1 MRLSNALSWV
11 HRWWP
16 AAVLAA
22 GFLALIAALVGASA
36 ATREIAAP
44 QSIAAAIDTAQP
56 GDVLRLGP
64 GVYQGPLIIRTPL
77 TIEAAPGAVVQGD
90 GDKSVITVDAPDVT
104 IRGLEV
110 TGSGL
115 KLDEMDAGIFLT
127 QSAARA
133 RIERNLLKDNLVG
146 VYVHGASNALVQDNR
161 IVGRSDLRINEAGN
175 GVHVWNAPGA
185 QIIGN
190 DIQYGR
196 DGIFV
201 ITSRKNVFRDN
212 RMRDVRYAVHY
223 MYTND
228 SEVSGNVS
236 IGNHAGFA
244 IMYSDRLKVFGN
256 LSLSDRDRGLFLNYA
271 NMSDIGENMVKAAPE
286 KCVFLYN
293 ANKNRFH
300 DNWFEGCEIGIHF
313 TAGSERNRIAGNAF
327 VGNKTQVKYVG
338 TRYLDWSDEGKG
350 NYWSDNPAFDLNG
363 DGVADTAYK
372 PNDLVDEIL
381 WLNPNAKVLLNSPA
395 VQVVRWAQA
404 QFPAIQPGGV
414 IDSAPLMK
422 APAIPQPQWQGVAP

>member
-1 MRLSNALSWV
+1 MMSWL
-11 HRWWP
+11 RILAP

-22 GFLALIAALVGASA
+22 GILAGGGGHAAILEV
-36 ATREIAAP
+36 TP
-44 QSIAAAIDTAQP
+44 TQSLAAAVDAAAP
-56 GDVLRLGP
+56 GDVLRLGA
-64 GVYQGPLIIRTPL
+64 GEYSGPVVIRKAL
-77 TIEAAPGAVVQGD
+77 TLEGAPGAIVRGD
-90 GDKSVITVDAPDVT
+90 GEASVITVEAPDVV

-110 TGSGL
+110 TGSGIQL
-115 KLDEMDAGIFLT
+115 FEMDAGIFLAKT
-127 QSAARA
+127 ASHVRV
-133 RIERNLLKDNLVG
+133 EHNLLENNLVG
-146 VYVHGASNALVQDNR
+146 VYVHGAPGAVVRGNR
-161 IVGRSDLRINEAGN
+161 IVGRRDLRLNEAGN

-185 QIIGN
+185 QIIDN

-196 DGIFV
+196 DGIYV
-201 ITSRKNVFRDN
+201 ISSRKNTFRDN
-212 RMRDVRYAVHY
+212 RMRDLRYAVHY

-244 IMYSDRLKVFGN
+244 IMYSDRLKITGN
-256 LSLSDRDRGLFLNYA
+256 LSVSDRDRGLFLNYA

-293 ANKNRFH
+293 ANKNKFH

-327 VGNKTQVKYVG
+327 IGNKTQVKYVG
-338 TRYLDWSDEGKG
+338 TRYLDWSDQGRG

-363 DGVADTAYK
+363 DGLADTAYK

-414 IDSAPLMK
+414 VDSAPLMK
-422 APAIPQPQWQGVAP
+422 PPAIPEPQWQGIAQ

>member
-1 MRLSNALSWV
+1 MSWFGNLV
-11 HRWWP
+11 P

-22 GFLALIAALVGASA
+22 GLLQGGGAQAAILDIM
-36 ATREIAAP
+36 AT
-44 QSIAAAIDTAQP
+44 QSLAAAIETADP

-64 GVYQGPLIIRTPL
+64 GEYAGPIVIRKPVTL
-77 TIEAAPGAVVQGD
+77 DAAQGAVVKGD
-90 GDKSVITVDAPDVT
+90 GKASVITVEAADVT

-115 KLDEMDAGIFLT
+115 KLDELDAGIFLSKT
-127 QSAARA
+127 AQRA
-133 RIERNLLKDNLVG
+133 LVEKNLLKNNLVG
-146 VYVHGASNALVQDNR
+146 VYVHGAADAIVRDNV
-161 IVGRSDLRINEAGN
+161 IIGRSDLRLAEAGN

-185 QIIGN
+185 KIIGN

-196 DGIFV
+196 DGVYV
-201 ITSRKNVFRDN
+201 ISSRKNVFRDN
-212 RMRDVRYAVHY
+212 RMRDLRYAVHY
-223 MYTND
+223 MYTHD

-244 IMYSDRLKVFGN
+244 IMYSDRLKVTDNFSTG
-256 LSLSDRDRGLFLNYA
+256 DRDRGLFLNYA
-271 NMSDIGENMVKAAPE
+271 NMSDISANIVKAAPE

-300 DNWFEGCEIGIHF
+300 DNWFESCEIGIHF
-313 TAGSERNRIAGNAF
+313 TAGSERNRISGNAF

-338 TRYLDWSDEGKG
+338 TRHLDWSDEGRG

-363 DGVADTAYK
+363 DGLADTAYK
-372 PNDLVDEIL
+372 PNDLIDEVL
-381 WLNPNAKVLLNSPA
+381 WLNPSAKILLNSPA

-422 APAIPQPQWQGVAP
+422 PPVIAEPEWHGATK

>member
-1 MRLSNALSWV
+1 MTANAMSWLRV
-11 HRWWP
+11 LAP
-16 AAVLAA
+16 AAILAA
-22 GFLALIAALVGASA
+22 GILPGGGGHAAILEVSP
-36 ATREIAAP
+36 TQP
-44 QSIAAAIDTAQP
+44 LAAAVDAAAS

-64 GVYQGPLIIRTPL
+64 GEYAGPVVIRKAL
-77 TIEAAPGAVVQGD
+77 TLDGAPGAIVRGD
-90 GDKSVITVDAPDVT
+90 GEASVITVMAPNVV
-104 IRGLEV
+104 IRGLTV

-115 KLDEMDAGIFLT
+115 KLDEMDSGIFLT
-127 QSAARA
+127 AAATRA
-133 RIERNLLKDNLVG
+133 IVEHNRFENNLVG
-146 VYVHGASNALVQDNR
+146 VYVHGAAGAMVRGNR
-161 IVGRSDLRINEAGN
+161 IVGRSDLRLNEAGN

-196 DGIFV
+196 DGIYV

-212 RMRDVRYAVHY
+212 RMRDLRYAVHY

-236 IGNHAGFA
+236 VGNHAGFA
-244 IMYSDRLKVFGN
+244 IMYSDRLTVTGN
-256 LSLSDRDRGLFLNYA
+256 VSISDRDRGLFLNYA
-271 NMSDIGENMVKAAPE
+271 NMSDIGWNVVKAAPE

-300 DNWFEGCEIGIHF
+300 DNWFEGCDIGIHF
-313 TAGSERNRIAGNAF
+313 TAGSERNRISGNAF
-327 VGNKTQVKYVG
+327 IGNKTQVKYVG
-338 TRYLDWSDEGKG
+338 TRHVDWSEEGRG

-363 DGVADTAYK
+363 DGLADTAYK
-372 PNDLVDEIL
+372 PNDLVDEVL
-381 WLNPNAKVLLNSPA
+381 WLNPSAKILLNSPA
-395 VQVVRWAQA
+395 IQVVRWAQA

-422 APAIPQPQWQGVAP
+422 PPAIAEPAWHGDVK